1 MTTPPP
7 DPAGL
12 DLSPLRR
19 RATRRELWTWRREQ
33 RARQPRGYVDVEHMT
48 GLILVWGF
56 GGFVAVAAV
65 GSGIYALHDTFGR
78 TVVAVVAI
86 VALAT
91 SWVLARVILYHG
103 PRWRRWA
110 RLATFARVN
119 GWSYDVMRT
128 GPAHP
133 AARFAR
139 AGTLGTALDV
149 FHDPVRRAH
158 IGNHVSP
165 VAAGMVQ
172 ADRFG
177 YVVVELGLPISDR
190 PIPRDEVRR
199 ITDSRAHLFAF
210 EGEVLD
216 GSVVLTMDSP
226 WFRFRDADTMRRIV
240 GVVDS
245 VTERAP
251 AWAGVA
257 DRPSS

>member
-1 MTTPPP
+1 
-7 DPAGL
+7 
-12 DLSPLRR
+12 
-19 RATRRELWTWRREQ
+19 
-33 RARQPRGYVDVEHMT
+33 MT

-56 GGFVAVAAV
+56 GGFVAVAAI
-65 GSGIYALHDTFGR
+65 GAGIFALHDTFGR
-78 TVVAVVAI
+78 VVAGVVAV

-91 SWVLARVILYHG
+91 SWLLARLILLHG

-110 RLATFARVN
+110 RLATFAQVN

-165 VAAGMVQ
+165 VAAGMLD

-177 YVVVELGLPISDR
+177 YVVVDLGLPLSNR
-190 PIPRDEVRR
+190 PIGRDEVRAL
-199 ITDSRAHLFAF
+199 TQSSTYLFAF

-226 WFRFRDADTMRRIV
+226 WFTFRDADIMRRIV
-240 GVVDS
+240 GVVES

-251 AWAGVA
+251 AWAATGRVPQ
-257 DRPSS
+257 R